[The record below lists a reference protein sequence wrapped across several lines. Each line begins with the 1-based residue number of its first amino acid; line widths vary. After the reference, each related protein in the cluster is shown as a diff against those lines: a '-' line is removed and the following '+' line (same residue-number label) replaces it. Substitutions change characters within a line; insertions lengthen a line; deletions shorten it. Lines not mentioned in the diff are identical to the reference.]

1 VSVTGAINGKRYRI
15 TQRVEKTEDHFHAVY
30 KGRDIQID
38 REDDGSFY
46 IIVTHIESGMHDY
59 DGWWDESRHFIRTID
74 EAIEEALKGA
84 MLV

>member
-1 VSVTGAINGKRYRI
+1 MSVTGIINGKRYRI
-15 TQRVEKTEDHFHAVY
+15 TQRVEKTDDHFHAIY

-38 REDDGSFY
+38 REPDGSFY
-46 IIVTHIESGMHDY
+46 IIVTDLESGMHDY
-59 DGWWDESRHFIRTID
+59 DGWWQESRYSTKTID